1 MAARKGRRP
10 ANKPSAK
17 PKSRSKKVKVKQ
29 LTPAETAARAAP
41 AGPTFS
47 SKVSA
52 KLSGYADKLLEQ
64 AEQDP
69 DKLIAG
75 AAQLLN
81 NTERLVAAVKGD
93 PEGAKRALRNGVVSL
108 AASLMRSARER
119 AGAA

>member
-1 MAARKGRRP
+1 MAARKGKRP
-10 ANKPSAK
+10 AREAQPARAAKPQGRAK
-17 PKSRSKKVKVKQ
+17 PKIKVKVKQ
-29 LTPAETAARAAP
+29 APIETSVPIGA
-41 AGPTFS
+41 
-47 SKVSA
+47 KVAA

-81 NTERLVAAVKGD
+81 NTERLVEAVKGD

-108 AASLMRSARER
+108 AASLMRSVRER
-119 AGAA
+119 PRSA